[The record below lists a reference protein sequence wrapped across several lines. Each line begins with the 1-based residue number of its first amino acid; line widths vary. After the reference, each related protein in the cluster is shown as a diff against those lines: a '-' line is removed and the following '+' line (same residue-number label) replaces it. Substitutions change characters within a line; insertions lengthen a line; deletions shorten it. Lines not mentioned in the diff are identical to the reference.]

1 MNIFAMELAI
11 LGCAILNC
19 LRGAVFLGT
28 DNWMENCAVVLNLLL
43 VVTLATQV
51 SSPKSRYDGGE
62 FTVLFPAGATRVQ
75 VAEAPTTAETGLR
88 IISARRYL
96 ATTPDGSAFMITIG
110 RYDTRR
116 LEGAAARL
124 DHGLNLAIDK
134 MLVSSG
140 ARLIKSDFSNA
151 HLDMLSA
158 RQANGTI
165 QIPASSSVQRFSIRI
180 AVNQNKMYLLSA
192 IGNERALQRRD
203 AESFFDS
210 FHLE

>member
-1 MNIFAMELAI
+1 MLKCSVGA
-11 LGCAILNC
+11 
-19 LRGAVFLGT
+19 AVFQT
-28 DNWMENCAVVLNLLL
+28 DNWMKKYAVVLNLLL
-43 VVTLATQV
+43 VVTLAAQV

-75 VAEAPTTAETGLR
+75 VAEPPTTTETGLR
-88 IISARRYL
+88 ITTARRYL

-116 LEGAAARL
+116 LEDAAARL
-124 DHGLNLAIDK
+124 DHGLNLAIEK
-134 MLVSSG
+134 MVISSG

-165 QIPASSSVQRFSIRI
+165 QIPASSSVQRFLIRI

-192 IGNERALQRRD
+192 IGNEQALHTRD
-203 AESFFDS
+203 VESFFDS
-210 FHLE
+210 FHLK